1 MITNKD
7 LEIENIS
14 YTNKDFGQIYP
25 ELLDLTK
32 KLTNKIDP
40 GAMNE
45 SDPSI
50 VLLKLVAFIGDKLNY
65 NIDKNTLEQF
75 ITSATQENS
84 VRRITE
90 MLGYNMNYYK
100 SATTEIGFR
109 YLGKLGVATS
119 SEDSSESSSSDNP
132 LESYTSFKIKAFDT
146 RFKTDDDTVYTLLN
160 DIEITN
166 ANKQVTNKLAIQGSV
181 KALSILGSD
190 DYSESTLVQLYNLDS
205 NNRIYFPIIDVAQNG
220 IFINKEVYDE
230 QYNPSAWHRVD
241 NLNDQELG
249 SKVFK
254 FGYDSDKGYPYLEFP
269 KDISDLI
276 GDGLAIWYT
285 TTAGTLGAV
294 ANGKLTAFDS
304 IKIVDPNGT
313 QITTSLAEDLFVLT
327 NSTSIG
333 AADPES
339 INEAYSNFKKTVGTF
354 NTLVSCR
361 DYSNYINTYTDNN
374 GDRIA
379 SAVCVADVR
388 TDPDYSKVTLV
399 RDKSGQTYYQNILN
413 AGIEAA
419 MYYDLI
425 IHGTTAVNQS
435 IDNLSAYEQTYKAV
449 DNAAL
454 NTIDANLTD
463 VKTINHS
470 LVCPKKLNYIEA
482 AYKLKATITTTYK
495 VNSSEQSEII
505 KNIKKALFENF
516 NAANVDFGQ
525 EIPFDLLLTTIEN
538 ADSRIKNVS
547 LNEPDINYK
556 IHDDASIHNYDPTNT
571 DTALITDN
579 VRAGT
584 LPLYYEDTS
593 FSFDYDIDYTKLDK
607 ATNLC
612 AIKGIVNTISAN
624 NEYTLKA
631 NESIQLVQD
640 SYIATLTYT
649 SYNYYAFSN
658 NDTVGKV
665 IIPANSIYKLGE
677 NDHLYIHY
685 TDSSNKEQFKE
696 YKSGDIIQ
704 PTFDVVNTKGAAI
717 INSSDA
723 NVQNKTAS
731 KFINWIQKK
740 EDKNVKVST
749 WDSYTPTSGSKS
761 DIIPMFSIGTNEQI
775 DIVERNETTLAKGSN
790 AFWYIKP
797 KIGTYT
803 ASQNPVVNEDGDLEF
818 TNGFYILEEGEYFIY
833 PNDDMTSLNVLGA
846 GTKLEYSGSS
856 PIKRAVYTD
865 VIDVETLLN
874 SVADDDVGTFKKA
887 FNWETLPGQLTV
899 VESTIDTYIEG
910 STIKCSK
917 DITDSWTKLEST
929 DVLTADAE
937 AVLNTNIS
945 NPIIRSVLSLT
956 ASYDEPQQILTG
968 QTVNYY
974 TADKAQDESSALATI
989 TENTITAN
997 KYLQIAPAIDTYN
1010 NLGVLQSF
1018 LYDTDD
1024 SIISIKKDGDNYLH
1038 TYDSYSLIT
1047 YAKIAT
1053 DSTNDT
1059 SRTIQGLVAYAKTQS
1074 AQSIN
1079 SRDEYL
1085 FTKATVSAYMGDSTE
1100 ITFTSSSSNPLYIN
1114 FFNTND
1120 GYTKL
1125 ESGNSI
1131 SYNLT
1136 DFLASTTSP
1145 VLYISK
1151 PKNLVVYDYIKNISE
1166 KITEELQ
1173 KINNYDWICKRN
1185 TSKMIDSYTPLY
1197 SFFDANN
1204 IYNRFT
1210 LPKIDFKNSE
1220 FNIAG
1225 SSKQ

>member
-40 GAMNE
+40 GAMNV
-45 SDPSI
+45 SDPGI
-50 VLLKLVAFIGDKLNY
+50 DLLKLVAFIGDKLNY

-109 YLGKLGVATS
+109 YLGKLGVTS
-119 SEDSSESSSSDNP
+119 TSDDSSENSSSDNI
-132 LESYTSFKIKAFDT
+132 LEKYNSFKIKAFDT
-146 RFKTDDDTVYTLLN
+146 RFKTDDDTIYTLLN

-166 ANKQVTNKLAIQGSV
+166 AIKQVTNKLAIQGSV

-205 NNRIYFPIIDVAQNG
+205 NNRIYFPVIDVAQNG

-230 QYNPSAWHRVD
+230 EYNPSAWHRVD

-269 KDISDLI
+269 KDISSLI
-276 GDGLAIWYT
+276 GDGLAVWYT
-285 TTAGTLGAV
+285 TTVGTLGVV

-304 IKIVDPNGT
+304 IKIVDSDGT
-313 QITTSLAEDLFVLT
+313 EIATSLAEDLFVLT

-339 INEAYSNFKKTVGTF
+339 INEAYNNFKKTVGTF

-379 SAVCVADVR
+379 SAVSVADIR
-388 TDPDYSKVTLV
+388 TDPDYSNVTII
-399 RDKSGQTYYQNILN
+399 RDKSGETYYKNI
-413 AGIEAA
+413 IETGLDAA
-419 MYYDLI
+419 KYYDLI
-425 IHGTTAVNQS
+425 IHGTAAVNQS
-435 IDNLSAYEQTYKAV
+435 IDNLSAYEQTYKAI
-449 DNAAL
+449 DEASC
-454 NTIDANLTD
+454 NTLESYLSD

-470 LVCPKKLNYIEA
+470 LVTPKTFNYIEA

-505 KNIKKALFENF
+505 KNIRKALFENF
-516 NAANVDFGQ
+516 NATKVDFGQ
-525 EIPFDLLLTTIEN
+525 EIPFDSLLSTIEN

-547 LNEPDINYK
+547 LNEPDIGYK
-556 IHDDASIHNYDPTNT
+556 IHNTNSVHAYNPSTDDTNI
-571 DTALITDN
+571 ITNN

-593 FSFDYDIDYTKLDK
+593 FSFDYDIDYTKLIK

-612 AIKGIVNTISAN
+612 AIKGVVNTIPAN
-624 NEYTLKA
+624 SDYKLNA

-649 SYNYYAFSN
+649 AYNYYAFSN

-665 IIPANSIYKLGE
+665 IIPANSIYKLGD

-696 YKSGDIIQ
+696 YKSGDIVQ
-704 PTFDVVNTKGAAI
+704 PTFDIVNTKGAAI
-717 INSSDA
+717 ISSSDA
-723 NVQNKTAS
+723 DVENKTAS
-731 KFINWIQKK
+731 KFINWTQRK
-740 EDKNVKVST
+740 EDKNVKTSS

-775 DIVERNETTLAKGSN
+775 DIVERNETTLSKGSY

-803 ASQNPVVNEDGDLEF
+803 AEQNPVENEAGDLEF
-818 TNGFYILEEGEYFIY
+818 SDGFYILEEGEYFIY
-833 PNDDMTSLNVLGA
+833 PTEDMTSLNVLGA
-846 GTKLEYSGSS
+846 GTKLEYTGTS

-865 VIDVETLLN
+865 VIDVETLVN
-874 SVADDDVGTFKKA
+874 SVADNDVGTFRKA
-887 FNWETLPGQLTV
+887 FNWETLPEALTII
-899 VESTIDTYIEG
+899 ESTIDTYIE
-910 STIKCSK
+910 SNIVNCSQN
-917 DITDSWTKLEST
+917 ITDSWTQ
-929 DVLTADAE
+929 LTNSDNFS
-937 AVLNTNIS
+937 VDGSSILNTNIS

-956 ASYDEPQQILTG
+956 ASYDEPQQILSG
-968 QTVNYY
+968 QTVKYY
-974 TADKAQDESSALATI
+974 QADKAQDESAVLATI
-989 TENTITAN
+989 TEKTIGAN
-997 KYLQIAPAIDTYN
+997 NYLQIAPTIDTYN
-1010 NLGVLQSF
+1010 NLGVLQNF
-1018 LYDTDD
+1018 LYNTDD
-1024 SIISIKKDGDNYLH
+1024 SVIAIQKANDGSYLH

-1047 YAKIAT
+1047 YSKISISNNT
-1053 DSTNDT
+1053 DK
-1059 SRTIQGLVAYAKTQS
+1059 TIQGLVAYAKSQS

-1085 FTKATVSAYMGDSTE
+1085 FTKAIVSNYMGSDKS
-1100 ITFTSSSSNPLYIN
+1100 ISFTSSSDNPLYIN

-1125 ESGNSI
+1125 ESGQTI
-1131 SYNLT
+1131 SYDLT
-1136 DFLASTTSP
+1136 TFLASTESP

-1151 PKNLVVYDYIKNISE
+1151 PKNLVVYDYIKDISSTV
-1166 KITEELQ
+1166 IEELK
-1173 KINNYDWICKRN
+1173 KINIYDWIGARN

-1225 SSKQ
+1225 SSKQW